1 MATVGLE
8 LVDAALLAVR
18 DRERLIASPGI
29 ALVAPEGVVVGAAA
43 AAAARLRPA
52 FAVDRFWSELSVEP
66 LARPGTTAVTHAHL
80 AEAHLALLWAEVG
93 GPDEVLALAV
103 PGVMRP
109 RQLGLALGI
118 ARQLAIP
125 IASCVDAAVAACA
138 DLPARELVLHLD
150 VQLHQSV
157 LTLMDGA
164 QRLRRRQ
171 VAVAPRV
178 GLRVLHAAWA
188 QLISDAMVRSTR
200 FDPLHEAAT
209 DQRLHE
215 QLPEWLA
222 ALAGAMEVE
231 AAIDTRTASFATTLQ
246 RDQFILAAEAWYTQL
261 VELVQGSRP
270 AGEPAT
276 LALSARA
283 AALPGLRER
292 LAALPGLEV
301 AVLPEVAAAAGA
313 ARHAAGAA
321 DEASAPALLIALP
334 RSHAAAPEVRKPAPH
349 GAGPGPTHV
358 LLAGRAHAL
367 GAGPLVLG
375 SDPGSGRGLVVSGSQ
390 PGISRRHCTLER
402 RADEVVVRDHS
413 RFGTFVNGTRVAGT
427 AVLAPGDR
435 LRLGTPGVV
444 LELVAVD

>member
-18 DRERLIASPGI
+18 DRERLIASPGV
-29 ALVAPEGVVVGAAA
+29 ALIAPEGVVVGAAA

-66 LARPGTTAVTHAHL
+66 LARPGTRGVTHAHL

-93 GPDEVLALAV
+93 GPGELLALAV
-103 PGVMRP
+103 PGAMRP

-118 ARQLAIP
+118 ARHLAIP
-125 IASCVDAAVAACA
+125 IASCIDAAVAACA

-150 VQLHQSV
+150 VQLHQAV

-178 GLRVLHAAWA
+178 GLRVLHASWA
-188 QLISDAMVRSTR
+188 QLISEAMVRSTR

-209 DQRLHE
+209 EQRLH
-215 QLPEWLA
+215 QRLPEWLA
-222 ALAGAMEVE
+222 ALAGATEVE
-231 AAIDTRTASFATTLQ
+231 AAIETPTASFATTLQ

-261 VELVQGSRP
+261 VELVQGSRT

-292 LAALPGLEV
+292 LAALPVLEV
-301 AVLPEVAAAAGA
+301 VVLPDIAAAAGA

-321 DEASAPALLIALP
+321 DESPVPALLTALP
-334 RSHAAAPEVRKPAPH
+334 RSHAAAPLIHGPAH
-349 GAGPGPTHV
+349 RGTGPGPTHV

-375 SDPGSGRGLVVSGSQ
+375 AEPGPGRGLVVSGSQ
-390 PGISRRHCTLER
+390 PGLSRRHCTLER
-402 RADEVVVRDHS
+402 RDGEAVVRDHS
-413 RFGTFVNGTRVAGT
+413 RFGTFVNGTRVAGS
-427 AVLAPGDR
+427 AVLATGDR